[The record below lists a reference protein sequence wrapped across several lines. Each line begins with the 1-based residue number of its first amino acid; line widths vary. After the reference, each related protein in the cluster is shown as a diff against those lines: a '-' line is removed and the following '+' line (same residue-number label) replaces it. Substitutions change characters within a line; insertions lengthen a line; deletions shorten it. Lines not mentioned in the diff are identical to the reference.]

1 VHAAVVVNPRA
12 GGRRADRFDRRA
24 VETLVARVAACAG
37 VTGSVL
43 VTERPRHACDCARR
57 ALDEGA
63 DLVIAWGGD
72 GTVNE
77 VASVLVGTEVPLGL
91 VPAGSGNGLAR
102 ELRTPRK
109 AAHALQVAFDR
120 RTRAIDVGEL
130 GDRVFVNVA
139 GLGFDAQVAWRFDE
153 RGARRGLRN
162 YVRLTLAEIR
172 RYVPNRYDV
181 RWEGGSF
188 AGAALIVAFANSRQY
203 GNGACI
209 APGARLDDG
218 QLDLVI
224 VRATSPLRDLWR
236 ARRLFTRSL
245 AQDPGVVAAGFGE
258 AAVEGDPGQ
267 LAHVDGEPLEAPGGF
282 VVRVRPAAL
291 RVAV

>member
-1 VHAAVVVNPRA
+1 VVVNPRA
-12 GGRRADRFDRRA
+12 GGRRSTAFDRRA
-24 VETLVARVAACAG
+24 VETLVSRAAACAG
-37 VTGSVL
+37 VTASVL

-77 VASVLVGTEVPLGL
+77 VASKLVGSTVPLGV

-102 ELRTPRK
+102 ELRTPRQP
-109 AAHALQVAFDR
+109 AGALQVAFAR

-139 GLGFDAQVAWRFDE
+139 GLGFDAQVAWSFDE

-172 RYVPNRYDV
+172 RYAPRPYDL
-181 RWEGGSF
+181 RWESGSF
-188 AGAALIVAFANSRQY
+188 AGPALIVAFANSRQY

-209 APGARLDDG
+209 APHARLDDG

-224 VRATSPLRDLWR
+224 VKASSPLGDLWR
-236 ARRLFTRSL
+236 ARRLFTRTL
-245 AQDPGVVAAGFGE
+245 ARDSGVVVAGVGE
-258 AAVEGDPGQ
+258 AVLDGEAGQ
-267 LAHVDGEPLEAPGGF
+267 RAHVDGEPFAAPARV

-291 RVAV
+291 RVCHGGSA